1 MLRTGKDEE
10 KVTTMAIT
18 PDLIVSTVILL
29 IGAALYFLGFATAA
43 VLAAGKQS
51 DKPSKPLNTK
61 PTIVT
66 LLYGCKSCINSYEG
80 NPRGDGICKE
90 CERRDAD
97 DC

>member
-1 MLRTGKDEE
+1 M
-10 KVTTMAIT
+10 TTMAIT

-51 DKPSKPLNTK
+51 DKPSKPSK
-61 PTIVT
+61 PPNIEPPILT
-66 LLYGCKSCINSYEG
+66 LLDGCKSCINSYEG

>member
-1 MLRTGKDEE
+1 
-10 KVTTMAIT
+10 MAIT
-18 PDLIVSTVILL
+18 PELIVFSEVLL
-29 IGAALYFLGFATAA
+29 IGAGLYLAGYLTRALLQ
-43 VLAAGKQS
+43 GKKT
-51 DKPSKPLNTK
+51 DKPSKPLNTE

-66 LLYGCKSCINSYEG
+66 LLDGCKSCINSYEG